1 MPQGKHTEAQPK
13 KWPLTGPRFKRL
25 RNGGQSGKAVHDAVP
40 PARTAMEVTLFV
52 EESEGHTTVAAS

>member
-1 MPQGKHTEAQPK
+1 MAPCGATFQEA
-13 KWPLTGPRFKRL
+13 T
-25 RNGGQSGKAVHDAVP
+25 NGGQSGKANFDAVP